1 MRRGGAA
8 YTVSVAS
15 SVLLQHRAIIINL
28 FKPYLGGQIL
38 NPEQKYYVARAAEI
52 TKQAV
57 AELRRLV
64 RLHAFRSGFAHG
76 TSYTVHILL
85 MIAFASLEELE
96 PEYSHSEG
104 RDAESYCMI
113 ETCIKGLVEMSRRY
127 CVAQAA
133 LRILEMAA
141 EELRVKLDPE
151 LQKLATTYNTE
162 EWVRDVTEHLRSQY
176 PLDVSPT
183 VLE

>member
-1 MRRGGAA
+1 
-8 YTVSVAS
+8 
-15 SVLLQHRAIIINL
+15 LQHRAIIINL
-28 FKPYLGGQIL
+28 FKPYLGGQKL
-38 NPEQKYYVARAAEI
+38 KPEQNYYVARAAEI

-64 RLHAFRSGFAHG
+64 RLHAFRFGFAHG

-85 MIAFASLEELE
+85 MTAFASLEELK

-104 RDAESYCMI
+104 RDAESYCII

-133 LRILEMAA
+133 LRTLEMAT
-141 EELRVKLDPE
+141 ERLRVKLDPE

-162 EWVRDVTEHLRSQY
+162 DWVRDVTEHFRSQY
-176 PLDVSPT
+176 PLDVSST
-183 VLE
+183 VRE